1 MQIRSPSAAFP
12 SSRSKALCKI
22 TDERERGSCG
32 DKGPDLLD
40 PGTEQLALQNMQS
53 AAGIAQLWHDD
64 GEDVAHEVLFR
75 ISDALL
81 ASENDCGRFRQ
92 QIQRLSASGHVL
104 CKRCPVARRLSSG
117 AVETYN

>member
-1 MQIRSPSAAFP
+1 MQIKSPSAAFP

-22 TDERERGSCG
+22 TNEREGGRCG
-32 DKGPDLLD
+32 DRGCDLLD

-53 AAGIAQLWHDD
+53 AAGIAQLWHNDW
-64 GEDVAHEVLFR
+64 EDVAHEVLLR

-81 ASENDCGRFRQ
+81 AGESDCGRFRQ
-92 QIQRLSASGHVL
+92 QMQRLSASGHVL
-104 CKRCPVARRLSSG
+104 CKRSPVTRRLSSG